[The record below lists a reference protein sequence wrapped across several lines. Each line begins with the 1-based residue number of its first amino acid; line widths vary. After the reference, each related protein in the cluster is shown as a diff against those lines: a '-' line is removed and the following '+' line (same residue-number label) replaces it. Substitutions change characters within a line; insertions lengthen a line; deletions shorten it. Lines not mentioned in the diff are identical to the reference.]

1 MNLNSILLKL
11 QKHQFLVLIPF
22 VLFLSFALAYALR
35 VGILAKLP
43 SINTDRVVRKLSLT
57 TTSSNLKPVNSYEET
72 VVGNFIRGALP
83 SAETSA
89 SEGKLEQVQVV
100 NEEFPG
106 ADDYLLTG
114 TLSGN
119 PKFARATFK
128 PKDKDEADEYAIGE
142 KVAGY
147 TVKGIYNHYAVL
159 FKNGMHIKIEIGE
172 TIAEGKKRVLKPEKE
187 GKEEVAGNL
196 PPGGCTLTKKIIS
209 RTDFE
214 RTLKNPN
221 DIYKD
226 ARFGPN
232 LVDGKIDGYKL
243 FQIPVTHVF
252 YALGARNGDIVK
264 RVNGFPLAETEKM
277 LELWANIK
285 NSTKVVIDVDR
296 KGKCLTYEFTIRN

>member
-1 MNLNSILLKL
+1 MNLNSILLKI
-11 QKHQFLVLIPF
+11 QKYQFLVLIPF
-22 VLFLSFALAYALR
+22 VLFLSFAFAYAMR
-35 VGILAKLP
+35 TGILLTLP
-43 SINTDRVVRKLSLT
+43 PINTERAVRVINQNVSQ
-57 TTSSNLKPVNSYEET
+57 SNYKPVNIYEDT
-72 VVGNFIRGALP
+72 VTGNLIRGVIP
-83 SAETSA
+83 SVESA
-89 SEGKLEQVQVV
+89 STGTPNEQVAVV
-100 NEEFPG
+100 SEEFPG

-114 TLSGN
+114 TVSGN
-119 PKFARATFK
+119 SKFARATFK
-128 PKDKDEADEYAIGE
+128 PKEKEEADEYAIGE

-147 TVKGIYNHYAVL
+147 TVKGIYNHYVVL
-159 FKNGMHIKIEIGE
+159 FKNGIHIKVEIGE

-187 GKEEVAGNL
+187 GGEENVVNL
-196 PPGGCTLTKKIIS
+196 PPGGCILTKKIIS

>member
-1 MNLNSILLKL
+1 MNLNSILLKI

-35 VGILAKLP
+35 VGILIKLP
-43 SINTDRVVRKLSLT
+43 PLSTDRIVRKLSLAN
-57 TTSSNLKPVNSYEET
+57 SSSSFKPVSIYEDT
-72 VVGNFIRGALP
+72 VVGNFIRGTLP
-83 SAETSA
+83 TAEA
-89 SEGKLEQVQVV
+89 APSEGASEQVQVV
-100 NEEFPG
+100 SEEFPG

-114 TLSGN
+114 TVSGN
-119 PKFARATFK
+119 SKFARATFK

-159 FKNGMHIKIEIGE
+159 FKNGVHIKVEIGE

-187 GKEEVAGNL
+187 TSIEVTANL